1 MNDTT
6 QSWRD
11 LTGLSTL
18 LRLDRNQRRG
28 LKIVLLGLAVWIAVV
43 AFDPPQPSFGGP
55 HPYDF
60 VMMIK
65 VLTLAA
71 VWVFLT
77 VFLTAAVLAVLHRL
91 PRLLFW
97 SVIGIGTLMAMLWP
111 PPVGPLFGGFLV
123 LVNIAIAL
131 LIGGPFREG
140 TLLKRIL
147 SVIFMVATNAA
158 LCRFLWVEQHRL
170 AR

>member
-1 MNDTT
+1 MKPA
-6 QSWRD
+6 
-11 LTGLSTL
+11 LTL
-18 LRLDRNQRRG
+18 LAALSPDHNERRG
-28 LKIVLLGLAVWIAVV
+28 LKIGVLGLAVWMAVV
-43 AFDPPQPSFGGP
+43 AFKPPQPTLGVP

-60 VMMIK
+60 VMLIA

-71 VWVFLT
+71 VWLLLTLFLIAW
-77 VFLTAAVLAVLHRL
+77 VLTVLHRL

-97 SVIGIGTLMAMLWP
+97 SVIGIGSLIAMLWP

-131 LIGGPFREG
+131 LIGRLFREG
-140 TLLKRIL
+140 TFFKRIL
-147 SVIFMVATNAA
+147 NVIFIVATNAA
-158 LCRFLWVEQHRL
+158 LCRFLWVEQNRL